1 MIRLNL
7 QRHCIETELKR
18 LHRRWVDRLLKA
30 DTDSAEAEKTLQIL
44 EDALKRLDFPQL
56 RAAFPE
62 LTGIRPIE
70 AILIEAPNGC
80 LELMINHQTIDLSC
94 YYKSKTPSA
103 DR

>member
-30 DTDSAEAEKTLQIL
+30 DTDSAEAEK
-44 EDALKRLDFPQL
+44 
-56 RAAFPE
+56 
-62 LTGIRPIE
+62 
-70 AILIEAPNGC
+70 ILIEAPNDC